1 MGEAIGQVLPFAVGV
16 GLSPI
21 PIIAVV
27 LLLST
32 PRARVNGPAFLVGW
46 LVGLAAVGTVVFLIT
61 GAVDATD
68 DSGAPATW
76 ESVLKL
82 VLGLLLLLLAVKQW
96 RGRPHGDEPATEPKW
111 MGAVD
116 SFTPA
121 KTAGAGVVLSAA
133 NPKNL
138 VLAIGAA
145 AAIAE
150 LDVSVGDEIVAY
162 AVFAL
167 IGTIGV
173 AAPVFIY
180 FALGE
185 RAATILEGLHRWMGR
200 NNAVIMS
207 VLFLVI
213 GAKLV
218 GDAISGFSS

>member
-1 MGEAIGQVLPFAVGV
+1 MGQAIGQILPFAVGV
-16 GLSPI
+16 GLSPV

-27 LLLST
+27 VMLAT
-32 PRARVNGPAFLVGW
+32 PRARANGPAFLLGW
-46 LVGLAAVGTVVFLIT
+46 LVGLTAVGTIVFLIS
-61 GAVDATD
+61 GAIGATD
-68 DSGAPATW
+68 DSEPATW
-76 ESVLKL
+76 VSVLKL
-82 VLGLLLLLLAVKQW
+82 LLGLVLLLLAVKQW
-96 RGRPHGDEPATEPKW
+96 RSRPRGDEPAAEPKW

-116 SFTPA
+116 SFTPVR
-121 KTAGAGVVLSAA
+121 TAGFGVVLSAV

-150 LDVSVGDEIVAY
+150 TDISVGQEIVAY
-162 AVFAL
+162 AIFVL
-167 IGTIGV
+167 IGTVGV

-185 RAATILEGLHRWMGR
+185 RAGPMLDGLHTWMAR
-200 NNAVIMS
+200 NNGTIMA

-218 GDAISGFSS
+218 GDAISGFTA

>member
-1 MGEAIGQVLPFAVGV
+1 MGQAIGQILPFAVGV

-27 LLLST
+27 LMLST
-32 PRARVNGPAFLVGW
+32 PRARANGPAFLVGW
-46 LVGLAAVGTVVFLIT
+46 VLGLSAVGAVVFLISSW
-61 GAVDATD
+61 ADPTD
-68 DSGAPATW
+68 DSGGPATW
-76 ESVLKL
+76 QSTLKL
-82 VLGLLLLLLAVKQW
+82 VLGLLLLLFALKQW
-96 RGRPHGDEPATEPKW
+96 RGRPHGEAEPAEPKW

-116 SFTPA
+116 SFAPGKA
-121 KTAGAGVVLSAA
+121 AGAGAVLSAA

-138 VLAIGAA
+138 VLAIGTA

-150 LDVSVGDEIVAY
+150 TEISIGQEIVAY
-162 AVFAL
+162 AVFVL

-173 AAPVFIY
+173 AAPVVIY

-185 RAATILEGLHRWMGR
+185 RAKPLLDGLHTWMAR
-200 NNAVIMS
+200 NNAVIMA

-213 GAKLV
+213 GARLV

>member
-1 MGEAIGQVLPFAVGV
+1 MGEAIGQILPFAVGV

-21 PIIAVV
+21 PIIAVIV
-27 LLLST
+27 VLST
-32 PRARVNGPAFLVGW
+32 PRARANGPAFLVGW
-46 LVGLAAVGTVVFLIT
+46 LLGLTAVGTVVFLVAGWA
-61 GAVDATD
+61 GASD
-68 DSGAPATW
+68 DGGPATW
-76 ESVLKL
+76 VSLLKL
-82 VLGLLLLLLAVKQW
+82 ALGLLLLLLALKQW
-96 RGRPHGDEPATEPKW
+96 RGRPRGEEEAAEPKW

-150 LDVSVGDEIVAY
+150 TEISVGQEVVAY
-162 AVFAL
+162 AVFVL

-180 FALGE
+180 VALGE
-185 RAATILEGLHRWMGR
+185 RARPILDTLHTWMAR
-200 NNAVIMS
+200 NNAAIMA

-213 GAKLV
+213 GAKLI
-218 GDAISGFSS
+218 GDAISGLSA

>member
-1 MGEAIGQVLPFAVGV
+1 MGEAIGQIVPFAVGV
-16 GLSPI
+16 GLSPV

-27 LLLST
+27 VMLST
-32 PRARVNGPAFLVGW
+32 PRARANGPAFLLGW
-46 LVGLAAVGTVVFLIT
+46 LVGLSAVGTVVLVIT
-61 GAVDATD
+61 EAVDATD
-68 DSGAPATW
+68 DSGEPATW
-76 ESVLKL
+76 ESALEL
-82 VLGLLLLLLAVKQW
+82 VLGLLLLLLAAKQW

-116 SFTPA
+116 SLTPA

-150 LDVSVGDEIVAY
+150 TDISVGQEVVAY
-162 AVFAL
+162 AVFVL

-180 FALGE
+180 FALGD
-185 RAATILEGLHRWMGR
+185 RARPLLDGLHTWMAR
-200 NNAVIMS
+200 NNAVIMA
-207 VLFLVI
+207 VLLLVI

-218 GDAISGFSS
+218 GDAISGFSA

>member
-1 MGEAIGQVLPFAVGV
+1 VLM
-16 GLSPI
+16 
-21 PIIAVV
+21 
-27 LLLST
+27 LST
-32 PRARVNGPAFLVGW
+32 PRAGANGLAFLVGW
-46 LVGLAAVGTVVFLIT
+46 LVGLTAVGTIVFLIS
-61 GAVDATD
+61 GWIGATD
-68 DSGAPATW
+68 DSGGPATW

-96 RGRPHGDEPATEPKW
+96 RGRPRSDEPATEPKW

-150 LDVSVGDEIVAY
+150 TEISVGQEIVAY
-162 AVFAL
+162 AVFVL

-185 RAATILEGLHRWMGR
+185 RARPLLDGLHTWMAR
-200 NNAVIMS
+200 NNAVIMA

-218 GDAISGFSS
+218 GDAITGFST